1 MRHSTIHLTMNTY
14 TDPKLLDI
22 RGAIDAL
29 PDPPLDARTT
39 VMAAGT
45 GTGGGGAV
53 PTKKP
58 QSGLDSGC
66 QQVETNGLEPST
78 PSLQSRAAVVV
89 TGDDKGLGTRRGSVG
104 PSVGPPR
111 RQLGTSEDKPSQRD
125 RGQRLGLIVHEL
137 QRALSP
143 VELAELVKLLFVSQ
157 H

>member
-78 PSLQSRAAVVV
+78 PSLQSWC
-89 TGDDKGLGTRRGSVG
+89 
-104 PSVGPPR
+104 
-111 RQLGTSEDKPSQRD
+111 
-125 RGQRLGLIVHEL
+125 
-137 QRALSP
+137 SP
-143 VELAELVKLLFVSQ
+143 N
-157 H
+157 